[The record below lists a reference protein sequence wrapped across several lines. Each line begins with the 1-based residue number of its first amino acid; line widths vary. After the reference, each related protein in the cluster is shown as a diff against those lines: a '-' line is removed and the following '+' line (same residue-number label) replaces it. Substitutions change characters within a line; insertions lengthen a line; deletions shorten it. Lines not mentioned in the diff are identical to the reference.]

1 MGRELQKKKN
11 RSSIPRHT
19 KRRNPRI
26 HKIKSFGNQIIAQN
40 WNKNETLQQ
49 NYKRLGLA
57 VKLNKPTGGVEKSLS
72 SFTSTTAAAAAA
84 AGAFPPS
91 TSFTAPHC
99 PIAPGEARIERDA
112 DGNIVNIIYG
122 ATGEARLDQL
132 EDTAMQQDGHSR
144 EPTTEV
150 VKALIERA
158 SRGAKVERNQSER
171 EKEWIERLV
180 ERYGEDYRKM
190 SWDRKLNPHQQSE
203 GDIRKRVVK
212 WRQMKEKGAKGQ

>member
-49 NYKRLGLA
+49 KYVVLGLA

-72 SFTSTTAAAAAA
+72 TSTSTIPAAAA

-91 TSFTAPHC
+91 TSLTAPHT
-99 PIAPGEARIERDA
+99 PLAPGEARIERDA
-112 DGNIVNIIYG
+112 DGRITNIIYG
-122 ATGEARLDQL
+122 ATGSSRLDQL
-132 EDTAMQQDGHSR
+132 EDTVMQQNG
-144 EPTTEV
+144 EEKPTTEV
-150 VKALIERA
+150 VKALIESA
-158 SRGAKVERNQSER
+158 SRGTKVQRGQSER

-180 ERYGEDYRKM
+180 EKYGEDYRKM
-190 SWDRKLNPHQQSE
+190 SFSCPCSYYLCCNSDS
-203 GDIRKRVVK
+203 IITF
-212 WRQMKEKGAKGQ
+212 

>member
-19 KRRNPRI
+19 RRRNPRI
-26 HKIKSFGNQIIAQN
+26 HKIKSFGNEIIAQN

-72 SFTSTTAAAAAA
+72 SSTSTTTPAA

-91 TSFTAPHC
+91 VSLTAPQC

-122 ATGEARLDQL
+122 ATAKLVSTNSKPRLCSRMGTR
-132 EDTAMQQDGHSR
+132 ENRQQKFG
-144 EPTTEV
+144 
-150 VKALIERA
+150 
-158 SRGAKVERNQSER
+158 R
-171 EKEWIERLV
+171 EKQWIERLV

-212 WRQMKEKGAKGQ
+212 WRQMKEKGAKGE

>member
-1 MGRELQKKKN
+1 QKKKN

-19 KRRNPRI
+19 RRRNPRI
-26 HKIKSFGNQIIAQN
+26 HKIKSFGNEIIAQN
-40 WNKNETLQQ
+40 WYVA
-49 NYKRLGLA
+49 YKRLGLA

-72 SFTSTTAAAAAA
+72 SSTSTTTPAA

-91 TSFTAPHC
+91 VSLTAPQC

-122 ATGEARLDQL
+122 ATGEAPEWAL
-132 EDTAMQQDGHSR
+132 G

-158 SRGAKVERNQSER
+158 SRGVKVERNQSGR
-171 EKEWIERLV
+171 EKQWIERLV

-212 WRQMKEKGAKGQ
+212 WRQ